1 MITSRVSKIVY
12 SGMLTGCSVMRFRN
26 TPYDDDDKEA
36 DELYKKVDERMAER
50 RKDKVENIEEKRI
63 AELDR
68 EHMDVM
74 RQFEDLKVSFFYH
87 FDYREV

>member
-1 MITSRVSKIVY
+1 MQ
-12 SGMLTGCSVMRFRN
+12 FRN

-74 RQFEDLKVSFFYH
+74 RQFEDLKVSFFFY
-87 FDYREV
+87 FDCRGV

>member
-1 MITSRVSKIVY
+1 
-12 SGMLTGCSVMRFRN
+12 MRCRN

-74 RQFEDLKVSFFYH
+74 RQFEDLKVSL
-87 FDYREV
+87 FDYVDCREV